1 MSDTSDERP
10 PNFPG
15 EMLQLLGMDFG
26 RVESRMLIQYMTMKS
41 DGTFVY
47 TPIDPKDFYRD
58 VDQPRPLRIT
68 GTNFSLVIIDE
79 FADICPEP
87 VEPQAPPMKQNGRS
101 AAYLAHDPT
110 KRHKRRR

>member
-1 MSDTSDERP
+1 MANELP

-15 EMLQLLGMDFG
+15 EMLEILGMDFG
-26 RVESRMLIQYMTMKS
+26 RLESRMLIQYMTMKA
-41 DGTFVY
+41 DETFLY
-47 TPIDPKDFYRD
+47 TPIRPEDFYRD
-58 VDQPRPLRIT
+58 IRQSPPVRIT
-68 GTNFSLVIIDE
+68 GSDFSLVIIDE

-87 VEPQAPPMKQNGRS
+87 VEPIAKPVKQNGRS